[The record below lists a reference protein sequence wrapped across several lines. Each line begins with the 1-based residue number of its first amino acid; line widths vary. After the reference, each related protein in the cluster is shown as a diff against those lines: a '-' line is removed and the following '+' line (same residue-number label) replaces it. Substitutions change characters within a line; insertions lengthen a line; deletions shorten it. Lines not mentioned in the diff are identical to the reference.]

1 MSDFRTNMDE
11 WKAILLGETLLLGVL
26 GKAIQDAPN
35 KEWMQSLIDEDIFSE
50 SPLESQDRDIEAGL
64 LLLRAWSQENQKGIS
79 DERFIDL
86 QADYT
91 RLFVGTGKAI
101 VPSWESVYFNKEGML
116 FQEQTI
122 QVRQWY
128 RRFGLESEKLN
139 REPDDH
145 VGLELSFLAYLAQL
159 GLKALD
165 KGNAARF
172 DQVLQGQRQFIS
184 EHPLMWVPRWCALV
198 EERAGTDFYRGL
210 ALLTRGA
217 LSSIDEQ
224 LQIEIPKEVP
234 L

>member
-11 WKAILLGETLLLGVL
+11 WKVILLGETLLLGVL

-50 SPLESQDRDIEAGL
+50 SPLESKNQDIETGL
-64 LLLRAWSQENQKGIS
+64 SYLQVWSQENREGIS

-101 VPSWESVYFNKEGML
+101 VPSWESVYFNKDGML

-165 KGNAARF
+165 ENNAARF
-172 DQVLQGQRQFIS
+172 EQILQAQRQFIS
-184 EHPLMWVPRWCALV
+184 EHPLMWVPRWCTLV

-217 LSSIDEQ
+217 LSSIAEQ
-224 LQIEIPKEVP
+224 LQIEIPKEVS

>member
-1 MSDFRTNMDE
+1 MSDFSTNMDE
-11 WKAILLGETLLLGVL
+11 WKVILLGETLLLGVL
-26 GKAIQDAPN
+26 GRAIQNAPD
-35 KEWMQSLIDEDIFSE
+35 KEWLQSLINEDIFSE
-50 SPLESQDRDIEAGL
+50 SPLESKNQDIETGL
-64 LLLRAWSQENQKGIS
+64 SHLQAWSQENREEIS

-101 VPSWESVYFNKEGML
+101 IPCWESVYFNEDHML
-116 FQEQTI
+116 FQEQTL

-139 REPDDH
+139 KEPDDH

-165 KGNAARF
+165 ENNAARF

-184 EHPLMWVPRWCALV
+184 EHPLMWVPRWCTLV
-198 EERAGTDFYRGL
+198 KDRAGTDFYRGL

-217 LSSIDEQ
+217 LSSIAEQ
-224 LQIEIPKEVP
+224 LQVEIPKEAS